1 MRPITCSSICAS
13 STSRKAMVGGM
24 GEKCITEMS
33 KNYPQFT
40 QVYSNPEQ
48 ARVKAY
54 AYHTHL
60 RGTTN
65 QQRENYL
72 GFHQTETYPRGITYD
87 SRNGLCSDKRSSSQ
101 HTIQP
106 ADRQVQPLAW
116 WPLKMYPSSLVSW
129 KGGSTWYVKD
139 PPGQVATNIQY
150 WLSRCV
156 QKKKQ
161 TTLSKTK
168 RQISLFECAIQTTKP
183 CQLGFLPSN
192 VHRQLCCLIVL
203 LNKME
208 HKLE

>member
-106 ADRQVQPLAW
+106 ADRQVQPLACV
-116 WPLKMYPSSLVSW
+116 LTH
-129 KGGSTWYVKD
+129 GVKD
-139 PPGQVATNIQY
+139 RIRTCAPRRYP
-150 WLSRCV
+150 
-156 QKKKQ
+156 
-161 TTLSKTK
+161 LSK
-168 RQISLFECAIQTTKP
+168 EVTTQNVPIFSSELKGRRHLVCERSP
-183 CQLGFLPSN
+183 WPSRN
-192 VHRQLCCLIVL
+192 EYSILTLTLCPEKETNHIV
-203 LNKME
+203 
-208 HKLE
+208 